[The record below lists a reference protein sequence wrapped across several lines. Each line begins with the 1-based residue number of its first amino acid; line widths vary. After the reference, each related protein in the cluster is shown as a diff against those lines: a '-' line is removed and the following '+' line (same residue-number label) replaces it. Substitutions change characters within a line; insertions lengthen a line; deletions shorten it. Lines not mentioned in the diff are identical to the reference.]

1 MTDVWVCTNCKSI
14 NRQRDTRCYSCGQ
27 RQELVAAAA
36 EQTPN
41 VRLAEAAAQRQTR
54 GYTPS
59 WPLAVAAGVLIS
71 VVAIMGV
78 WLVLESL
85 RGADLLREA
94 FIAAIR
100 SDDSPALTPLLAEQQ
115 RLAGPTLVRAGL
127 LFLAVIAFG
136 LWLRRVRLNIP
147 ALGGGEPDW
156 GPTKALLYPLIPIVN
171 VFRVPVYVQDALY
184 RLDPKAGGFLM
195 VMVAFLLF
203 LGSWLVGFAGGLV
216 ISGVFVNSLLTTVD
230 TEEAAVAAFG
240 TLLDQTM
247 LLTVVTE
254 LMTAT
259 GALLLV
265 VIVARVESRAQ
276 ARDREILAAITG
288 DAGAQP
294 PSTGWLP
301 PGTAPAGTA
310 PPQPAPGGGDQ
321 GAPPPPPPPP
331 PPGT

>member
-27 RQELVAAAA
+27 RQEVAAAAA

-41 VRLAEAAAQRQTR
+41 VRLAEAAAQRQVR

-59 WPLAVAAGVLIS
+59 LPFAVAAGVLIS
-71 VVAIMGV
+71 VVAVMGV

-94 FIAAIR
+94 FIIAIR
-100 SDDSPALTPLLAEQQ
+100 SDDSRALDPLLAEQQ
-115 RLAGPTLVRAGL
+115 RLAGPSLMRAGL

-136 LWLRRVRLNIP
+136 LWLRQVRLNIP

-195 VMVAFLLF
+195 VMAAFLLF
-203 LGSWLVGFAGGLV
+203 LGSWLVGFVGGLV
-216 ISGVFVNSLLTTVD
+216 ISGAFVNSLIAAAA
-230 TEEAAVAAFG
+230 TEETAAAAFG

-247 LLTVVTE
+247 VLTVITE

-276 ARDREILAAITG
+276 ARNREIDAGITG
-288 DAGAQP
+288 DPSGAP
-294 PSTGWLP
+294 ASTGWRP
-301 PGTAPAGTA
+301 PGPKPAG
-310 PPQPAPGGGDQ
+310 PAPTQPSAGGGPP
-321 GAPPPPPPPP
+321 GPPPPPPPA
-331 PPGT
+331 PGA